1 MVVINTK
8 KINLSAEDL
17 KRQKNIISKLNLKKL
32 PFSITTDK
40 MIFSFGGGNP
50 SVEFEWRLISMMLN
64 LESVVIL

>member
-32 PFSITTDK
+32 PFRYN
-40 MIFSFGGGNP
+40 G
-50 SVEFEWRLISMMLN
+50 
-64 LESVVIL
+64 